1 MPEMPDNTNMNNRLC
16 FTLLENSPTFV
27 VILDENK
34 SIYWINQSFC
44 DYVGLERG
52 QVIGRSQT
60 QMKEPCMQDIAGLK
74 HRVQLFAGILDKWLE
89 LQDVMKIRESTE
101 DGSDGQELTVCYY
114 TDVTALIETEKQLLQ
129 LENTLSHKMSHDP
142 VTGMLSHHSMFQTL
156 SSEVSRSRRYN
167 NPLSLILMNIN
178 YHSDASAEQD
188 SPEQKEQVRLMISQ
202 LLKDQMRWADIV
214 GHLDGYDFVLLLPET
229 VYESAEV
236 LVKKLK
242 QRLQSLAVDKIDIS
256 YGISQWQK
264 GDDVRLFITRAADN
278 ISSESIR

>member
-1 MPEMPDNTNMNNRLC
+1 MSNMNKPLC
-16 FTLLENSPTFV
+16 LKLLENSPSFII
-27 VILDENK
+27 ILDQNK

-44 DYVGLERG
+44 DYLGLEREQLVG
-52 QVIGRSQT
+52 LSQE
-60 QMKEPCMQDIAGLK
+60 QLKEPCLKDIVTEA

-89 LQDVMKIRESTE
+89 LQDVMKIREPVSEGSTE
-101 DGSDGQELTVCYY
+101 QQELTVCYY
-114 TDVTALIETEKQLLQ
+114 NDVSALIETEKQLLQ

-167 NPLSLILMNIN
+167 NPLSLILMNIH
-178 YHSDASAEQD
+178 YHGDSEQ
-188 SPEQKEQVRLMISQ
+188 SQEQQEQIRLMISQ

-236 LVKKLK
+236 LVNKLK
-242 QRLQSLAVDKIDIS
+242 DRLQSVAADKIDIS

-278 ISSESIR
+278 IRSEAVD

>member
-1 MPEMPDNTNMNNRLC
+1 MSDMNNTLC
-16 FTLLENSPTFV
+16 LNLLENSPAYII
-27 VILDENK
+27 ILDQNQ

-44 DYVGLERG
+44 DYLGLERDKL
-52 QVIGRSQT
+52 IGLSQE
-60 QMKEPCMQDIAGLK
+60 QLKEPCMKDIVSETR
-74 HRVQLFAGILDKWLE
+74 RVQLFAGILDKWLE
-89 LQDVMKIRESTE
+89 LQDVMKIKEPVK
-101 DGSDGQELTVCYY
+101 DGVAEQQELTVHYY
-114 TDVTALIETEKQLLQ
+114 TDISTLVETEKQLLQ

-167 NPLSLILMNIN
+167 NPLSLILMNIH
-178 YHSDASAEQD
+178 YHGDSEASQEQ
-188 SPEQKEQVRLMISQ
+188 QEQVRLMISQ

-229 VYESAEV
+229 VYDSAEV
-236 LVKKLK
+236 LVNKLK
-242 QRLQSLAVDKIDIS
+242 ERLKSVAADKIDIS

-278 ISSESIR
+278 ISPEAVD